1 MGITT
6 GTGAM
11 GAQRTRESTAMY
23 APERQQRILE
33 TARAQGRVEV
43 VAMSE
48 DLGVTTETVR
58 RDLTVLERRGAV
70 RRVHGGALPVDRLEV
85 EPPLATRTTQN
96 SQAKR
101 RIAARALD
109 EVPAEGTILLDGG
122 STTRALAE
130 LIPDREGLTVVTNS
144 IDAAAI
150 LQGHTHT
157 DVYVL
162 GGRVRGRTGACVGD
176 WLTSALAGVCVDVA
190 LIGANG
196 FSPTRGMTTPDQ
208 AEAVA
213 KRAMVGAARRAV
225 VLADATKSGDD
236 HFHRFADTASIDAL
250 ITDESLDADTVI
262 ELGAEGMA
270 VVLA

>member
-1 MGITT
+1 
-6 GTGAM
+6 
-11 GAQRTRESTAMY
+11 
-23 APERQQRILE
+23 
-33 TARAQGRVEV
+33 
-43 VAMSE
+43 MSE

-70 RRVHGGALPVDRLEV
+70 RRVHGGALPVERLEV
-85 EPPLATRTTQN
+85 EPPPATRTTQN
-96 SQAKR
+96 SRAKR

-150 LQGHTHT
+150 LRGHTHT

-196 FSPTRGMTTPDQ
+196 FSPTRGMTTPDR

-225 VLADATKSGDD
+225 VPADATKSGDD